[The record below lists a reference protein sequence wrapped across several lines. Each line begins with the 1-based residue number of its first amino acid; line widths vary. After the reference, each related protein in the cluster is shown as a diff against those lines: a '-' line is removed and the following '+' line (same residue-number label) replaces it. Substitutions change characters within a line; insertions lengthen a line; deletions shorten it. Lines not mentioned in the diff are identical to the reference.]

1 MAIKHFKKAVV
12 RNTQKRCE
20 ICDNILTTID
30 MCYSNDARK
39 CWGCDKENKE
49 KDLFG
54 LAPADFKKCS
64 ANCATN
70 EQSVCM
76 CFLEFMNKKV

>member
-76 CFLEFMNKKV
+76 SFIEFMNKKI